1 MDISQWREKLS
12 GISYH
17 EWQRL
22 RFLVDRE
29 LDLKIA
35 EDKRQLALGQP
46 DEATELFM
54 HIGLKER

>member
-46 DEATELFM
+46 DEATERFM
-54 HIGLKER
+54 HIG

>member
-22 RFLVDRE
+22 RFLVDQE
-29 LDLKIA
+29 LDKKIS
-35 EDKRQLALGQP
+35 ECERQLALGRP
-46 DEATELFM
+46 DETTANLLRF
-54 HIGLKER
+54 G